1 MRMTE
6 KNYVVLWDTW
16 FGLGVQNG
24 TPDEVTFKL
33 RYKGWVGVNQVEGMV
48 RGEDFMQWA
57 QNI

>member
-1 MRMTE
+1 MTE

-24 TPDEVTFKL
+24 APDEVTFKL

-57 QNI
+57 QNM